1 MQHSEESERW
11 VRRGDTYIQKKRN
24 ARHIVHVRF
33 RGISSRETL
42 LVLRRRWR
50 RIICRRH
57 VNHTQPTRQS
67 HTHHKPHTV
76 HSNISLPVPAQARLG
91 TAHRRSPSAET
102 TYNRSKTED
111 TVPRSSTHTH
121 PAHRPRPPP
130 QNARSAATD
139 RVGMAPGCEVGVAR
153 RSNPCCTFG
162 ARRTLT
168 TSPGTTRTS
177 SRPRAMGSTRKSGP
191 PVTAAL
197 VKNHPAAQALPPASS
212 G

>member
-1 MQHSEESERW
+1 MGTERRH
-11 VRRGDTYIQKKRN
+11 VYPKKKRN
-24 ARHIVHVRF
+24 DRHIVHVRF
-33 RGISSRETL
+33 RGISSRETSKYYEGGGGGL
-42 LVLRRRWR
+42 SVGDTSA
-50 RIICRRH
+50 
-57 VNHTQPTRQS
+57 TQPSPTRQS

-76 HSNISLPVPAQARLG
+76 HSNISLPVPAPARPG

-162 ARRTLT
+162 ARRTST